1 MIFENTKYYLIPG
14 YDKYYVS
21 KCGKIL
27 SCRRENPTLMKPWLN
42 DWGYHRVQLYYEK
55 SKRKTILVHRIV
67 AKTFLENYTEDLE
80 VDHIDGNKINNN
92 VNNLIMANRFDNQ
105 RNLHKF
111 LGGLQFHTKNRII
124 VQWNEQKINEPRIQ
138 KNKSFNINKYG
149 FAFAFIMAFDYREKK
164 VKEFYNRPK

>member
-1 MIFENTKYYLIPG
+1 MIFELIKYYPIPD
-14 YDKYYVS
+14 YDKYYIS

-27 SCRRENPTLMKPWLN
+27 SCRRKTPVLLNPCI
-42 DWGYHRVQLYYEK
+42 DVWGYNKVQLYLEK
-55 SKRKTILVHRIV
+55 SSRKTILVHRIV

-111 LGGLQFHTKNRII
+111 LGGLQFCKNRII
-124 VQWNEQKINEPRIQ
+124 AQWNEQNINEPRIQ
-138 KNKSFNINKYG
+138 KNKTFNINKYG
-149 FAFAFIMAFDYREKK
+149 FAFAFIMAFDYREEK
-164 VKEFYNRPK
+164 VKEFYNRPQ